1 MYVATMFI
9 PGLSPTMMAWTVL
22 RARLALAKD
31 QREAGYTTE
40 TIIITAML
48 AALALLA
55 VGLIVASVSTTAS
68 GIKTDGQGTPG
79 AGG

>member
-1 MYVATMFI
+1 MYVANAFI
-9 PGLSPTMMAWTVL
+9 PGFGPFAMAWTVL
-22 RARLALAKD
+22 RTRLAVAKD
-31 QREAGYTTE
+31 REAGYTTE

-55 VGLIVASVSTTAS
+55 VGYIVTRVGATANNIS
-68 GIKTDGQGTPG
+68 TDGSGTPG

>member
-1 MYVATMFI
+1 MFI
-9 PGLSPTMMAWTVL
+9 PGLSPTVMAWSML
-22 RARLALAKD
+22 RARLDVAKS
-31 QREAGYTTE
+31 RGEGGYTTE

-55 VGLIVASVSTTAS
+55 VGLIVTQVSGTA
-68 GIKTDGQGTPG
+68 GRIKTDGSGTPG

>member
-9 PGLSPTMMAWTVL
+9 PGLGPTVMAWSML
-22 RARLALAKD
+22 RARLAVAKT
-31 QREAGYTTE
+31 RGEGGYTTE

-55 VGLIVASVSTTAS
+55 VGLIVTQVSGTA
-68 GIKTDGQGTPG
+68 GRIKTDGQGTPG
-79 AGG
+79 FGG